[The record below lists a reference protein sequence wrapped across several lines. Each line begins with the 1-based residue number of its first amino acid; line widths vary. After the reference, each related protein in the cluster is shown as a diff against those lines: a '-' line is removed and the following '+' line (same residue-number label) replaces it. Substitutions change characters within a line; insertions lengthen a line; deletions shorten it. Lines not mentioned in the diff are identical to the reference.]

1 MKIVAYTALRYGRDY
16 LGYAIQS
23 IIDRV
28 DEYHV
33 LYAPQPSHGYFDPT
47 PCPETREELFAIAQ
61 TIAGPKLRWHDGDWR
76 QEWAQRSAIH
86 EYAPDADAIIV
97 LDADEIW
104 SERALTTLDAE
115 LPTYKGATMRIPFVH
130 FWRSFHT
137 AILHDPAAPPRVIFP
152 NAPKKDWV
160 LDFGLEHSINHMG
173 YAQRSEIVGY
183 KMKIHGHKHELR
195 PNWFETV
202 FMDEGRTTD
211 LHPVGSQYWNV
222 ERIDPW
228 AYLPDFMRAHRY
240 AKLEV
245 IP

>member
-33 LYAPQPSHGYFDPT
+33 LYAEQPSHGHYDPT
-47 PCPETREELFAIAQ
+47 PCPETREELYAIAQ
-61 TIAGPKLRWHDGDWR
+61 TIAGSKLRWHNGIW
-76 QEWAQRSAIH
+76 QHEGQQRNTIH
-86 EYAPDADAIIV
+86 EVTPDADVIIV

-104 SERALTTLDAE
+104 SERTLNLLDTE
-115 LPTYKGATMRIPFVH
+115 INFKGSAIRIPFVH

-137 AILHDPAAPPRVIFP
+137 AVLHDPAAPARVIFP
-152 NAPKKDWV
+152 HNPRKDWI
-160 LDFGLEHSINHMG
+160 LDGSLEHSINHMG

-183 KMKIHGHKHELR
+183 KMKIHGHKAELK
-195 PNWFETV
+195 PDWFETV
-202 FMDEGRTTD
+202 FMDESRTTD

-222 ERIDPW
+222 ERVDPW
-228 AYLPDFMRAHRY
+228 AYLPDFMKAHKY
-240 AKLEV
+240 ANLEV